1 MEQKIV
7 AKEIVIEDMLEKTG
21 RVFLMMSK
29 ICLTIGVLLL
39 LITSIVIF
47 VEIGPDTLGNYFEC
61 WFEDYLGQFVLMIAS
76 FAAALS
82 VFTSSLLF
90 LGFKKLLT
98 NTSKTQD

>member
-1 MEQKIV
+1 MLV
-7 AKEIVIEDMLEKTG
+7 GGFRLSRGEIVD
-21 RVFLMMSK
+21 R
-29 ICLTIGVLLL
+29 LLRSQCVPDGWRGPDSEL
-39 LITSIVIF
+39 DWKLVIAHRPLNSRP
-47 VEIGPDTLGNYFEC
+47 GPDTLGDYFEC

-90 LGFKKLLT
+90 LGFKKLLI